1 MGRVERIHLVAE
13 HGGPPVAVEEVAA
26 DAGLGLRGDRH
37 HGGEP
42 GGDLT
47 LIEME
52 VLERLAAEHGLDLT
66 DGTSRR
72 NLVIG
77 GMDLGQLVGRR
88 FRVGQVVCI
97 GEERCEPCAHL
108 ASLTDRVVLR
118 GLVHSG
124 LRATIAESGV
134 IAVGDAVELVE

>member
-1 MGRVERIHLVAE
+1 VGRVERIHLVAE
-13 HGGPPVAVEEVAA
+13 HGGPPVAVERAEA

-37 HGGEP
+37 HGGPP

-47 LIEME
+47 LIEMT
-52 VLERLAAEHGLDLT
+52 VLERVAAEHGLDLT

-77 GMDLGQLVGRR
+77 GIELGQLVGRR
-88 FRVGQVVCI
+88 FRVGQVICV
-97 GEERCEPCAHL
+97 GEELCEPCAHL

-124 LRATIAESGV
+124 LRASITESGV
-134 IAVGDAVELVE
+134 ITVGDLVELV

>member
-13 HGGPPVAVEEVAA
+13 HGGPPVAVERAAA
-26 DAGLGLRGDRH
+26 DARLGLRGDRH
-37 HGGEP
+37 HGGPP

-47 LIEME
+47 LIEMT
-52 VLERLAAEHGLDLT
+52 VLERVAAEHGLDLT

-77 GMDLGQLVGRR
+77 GIELGQLVGRR
-88 FRVGQVVCI
+88 FRVGQVICV
-97 GEERCEPCAHL
+97 GEELCEPCAHL

-124 LRATIAESGV
+124 LRASITESGV
-134 IAVGDAVELVE
+134 ITVGDLVELV